1 MSDNASVSM
10 YAQRRLCSV
19 DALDFPKHTSP
30 PPCLPVFLRIDAW
43 PLQRRP
49 WAPQDARMKK
59 KKQTNTKIGTA
70 ISCTQGILGRLEKCH
85 LPSLGPQEPF
95 IILTVGWGGSPE
107 MELTLRKER
116 ITYGVPAG
124 VPRDEGPGR
133 VR

>member
-49 WAPQDARMKK
+49 WAPQDARMIKK
-59 KKQTNTKIGTA
+59 KTPKSGQQSA
-70 ISCTQGILGRLEKCH
+70 AHREFLE
-85 LPSLGPQEPF
+85 G
-95 IILTVGWGGSPE
+95 
-107 MELTLRKER
+107 
-116 ITYGVPAG
+116 
-124 VPRDEGPGR
+124 
-133 VR
+133 